1 MADTPFSEK
10 LELVLK
16 VFSMSRAQLASAL
29 AVDKSLVGRWV
40 SGAVSP
46 SAHNMANLTR
56 FVAAKRE
63 GFTMLDWDRDM
74 DGFAALF
81 GARRPGQPE
90 PAADG
95 FDGLPLPIMD
105 QIRAA
110 TAARAPDMEC
120 FFRTTRPSQ
129 ALPGRYL
136 HDQGM
141 LRLEPSGLLEI
152 RMGVRETA
160 YRGWLLPVGGQF
172 YCVATDGAS
181 GAMIFGVFSSAPAGK
196 VQRLDGIT
204 VGRIEGVMPGIGS
217 SPIVLDRIGDLSG
230 DREAD
235 DRRFRDHLGR
245 DPLAPEGSIPEEVV
259 AQLSRDYGPSQLAA
273 GGDWLMHIPFH
284 RSLSRA
290 TPIPEKPSR
299 RMDRDGLPMWDP
311 DSEPPHQR
319 LDLI

>member
-1 MADTPFSEK
+1 MGDTPFSEK

-56 FVAAKRE
+56 FVAARQA
-63 GFTMLDWDRDM
+63 GFTMLDWDRELG
-74 DGFAALF
+74 GFAAVF
-81 GARRPGQPE
+81 GAHRPGH
-90 PAADG
+90 PAADA

-110 TAARAPDMEC
+110 TASRAGDVEC

-141 LRLEPSGLLEI
+141 VRLEASGLLEI

-160 YRGWLLPVGGQF
+160 YRGWLMPVGGQF
-172 YCVATDGAS
+172 YCVATDGAT
-181 GAMIFGVFSSAPAGK
+181 GAMIFAVFSSAPPGK
-196 VQRLDGIT
+196 IQRLDGIT
-204 VGRIEGVMPGIGS
+204 VGRIEGVMPGIGAS
-217 SPIVLDRIGDLSG
+217 TIVLDRIAELSG
-230 DREAD
+230 DRDAD
-235 DRRFRDHLGR
+235 DKRFRENLGR
-245 DPLAPEGSIPEEVV
+245 DPLAPEGSIPDEVV
-259 AQLSRDYGPSQLAA
+259 AILSRDFGPSEMAK
-273 GGDWLMHIPFH
+273 GGDWLLNLPFH
-284 RSLSRA
+284 RSLSRSI
-290 TPIPEKPSR
+290 TPGERSNTNGR
-299 RMDRDGLPMWDP
+299 AASDG
-311 DSEPPHQR
+311 PPHQR
-319 LDLI
+319 QDVV